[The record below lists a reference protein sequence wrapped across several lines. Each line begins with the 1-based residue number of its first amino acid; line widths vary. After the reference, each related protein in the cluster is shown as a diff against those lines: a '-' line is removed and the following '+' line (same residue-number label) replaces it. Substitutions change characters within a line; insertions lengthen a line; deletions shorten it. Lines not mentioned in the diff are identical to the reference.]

1 MAYYLA
7 FDGGGSK
14 FNGMLF
20 DDNMTLISSCRSG
33 GISTTQGTP
42 DDCRANIE
50 RGLDE
55 LFSGFRLERVE
66 KMFYTG
72 VGAFPKVVSSVSARV
87 KIKETVRMSEA
98 LGGLL
103 AGALKREGILALS
116 GTGSDVF
123 YVSADGKQDMVG
135 GWGPILG
142 DDGSGVWIGQQAVRA
157 VVRSINGWGEETAL
171 LPMIREEWKLE
182 KDWDMVDI
190 LHCSSA
196 APLRKVG
203 SLTPIVGR
211 AAAKGDKVAL
221 SILREAG
228 RLMAAQTEALILRNG
243 LGPNDLD
250 VTLCG
255 GAWKSH
261 QTMLD
266 AYLSALKPRYPT
278 LTTARPIFEHVI
290 CGPALLL
297 LDAGMPRLEAIGLLK
312 TSFPKYICKDP
323 CTES

>member
-20 DDNMTLISSCRSG
+20 DDSMTLISSCRSG

-55 LFSGFRLERVE
+55 LFSGFTPERVD

-72 VGAFPKVVSSVSARV
+72 VGAFPRVVSSVSARV
-87 KIKETVRMSEA
+87 KIEETVRMSEA

-103 AGALKREGILALS
+103 AGALKHEGILALS

-123 YVSADGKQDMVG
+123 YVSADGRQDMVG

-157 VVRSINGWGEETAL
+157 VVRLIN
-171 LPMIREEWKLE
+171 
-182 KDWDMVDI
+182 
-190 LHCSSA
+190 
-196 APLRKVG
+196 
-203 SLTPIVGR
+203 
-211 AAAKGDKVAL
+211 
-221 SILREAG
+221 
-228 RLMAAQTEALILRNG
+228 
-243 LGPNDLD
+243 
-250 VTLCG
+250 
-255 GAWKSH
+255 
-261 QTMLD
+261 
-266 AYLSALKPRYPT
+266 
-278 LTTARPIFEHVI
+278 
-290 CGPALLL
+290 
-297 LDAGMPRLEAIGLLK
+297 
-312 TSFPKYICKDP
+312 
-323 CTES
+323 